1 MSFASHDLSSEIH
14 PHEKVTKRS
23 ILLNK
28 RLDDWS
34 RRKVPE
40 HLSKGQYSLLQACEV
55 LTG

>member
-28 RLDDWS
+28 RPDDGPGERCQNTF
-34 RRKVPE
+34 RRGNIICSERVR
-40 HLSKGQYSLLQACEV
+40 Y
-55 LTG
+55 